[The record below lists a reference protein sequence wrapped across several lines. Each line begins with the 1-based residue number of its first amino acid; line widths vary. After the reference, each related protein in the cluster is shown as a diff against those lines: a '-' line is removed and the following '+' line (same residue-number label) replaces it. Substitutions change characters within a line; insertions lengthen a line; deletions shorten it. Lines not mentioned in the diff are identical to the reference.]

1 LEVTSSKGV
10 KRCGMLRHMQ
20 RVIAIVL
27 GLVPVVLGLLFAC
40 ALGGCGSSA
49 IVRTSDGSL
58 YEGYISGHTASSLTI
73 GGQKV
78 ERGAVADID
87 HPGNVAGILGT
98 IVASIGVL
106 SAFGNCTE
114 EQRAEDPTPCTSSG
128 IWMLTG
134 VPIAIYGWVVHSE
147 SATRAGD

>member
-1 LEVTSSKGV
+1 
-10 KRCGMLRHMQ
+10 MLRHMQ
-20 RVIAIVL
+20 RVIAFAL
-27 GLVPVVLGLLFAC
+27 GLLPVVLGLLCAL

-58 YEGYISGHTASSLTI
+58 YEGYISGHTSSSLTI

-87 HPGNVAGILGT
+87 HPGNVAGVLGT
-98 IVASIGVL
+98 IIATIGAV
-106 SAFGNCTE
+106 SALGNCTAE
-114 EQRAEDPTPCTSSG
+114 ARAEDATPCTSSG

-147 SATRAGD
+147 SVDRAGE

>member
-1 LEVTSSKGV
+1 
-10 KRCGMLRHMQ
+10 MLRRMQ
-20 RVIAIVL
+20 CVVFAL
-27 GLVPVVLGLLFAC
+27 GFLLAFV
-40 ALGGCGSSA
+40 LGGCGSSA
-49 IVRTSDGSL
+49 IVRTSDGAL
-58 YEGYISGHTASSLTI
+58 YEGYISGHTASTLTI

-87 HPGNVAGILGT
+87 HPGNVAGVIGT

-106 SAFGNCTE
+106 SALGNCTE
-114 EQRAEDPTPCTSSG
+114 ERRAEDPTPCTSSG

-147 SATRAGD
+147 SVERAGD